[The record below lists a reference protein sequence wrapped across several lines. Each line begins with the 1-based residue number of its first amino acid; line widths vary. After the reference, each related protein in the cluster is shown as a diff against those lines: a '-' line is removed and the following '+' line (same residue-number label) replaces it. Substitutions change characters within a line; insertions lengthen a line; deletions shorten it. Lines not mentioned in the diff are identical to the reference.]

1 MLKDDYKQKG
11 ERKKLIALLQ
21 QKGIYDQAVLA
32 AMMEIP
38 RHYFFTS
45 TFQSHAYEDKAFPIG
60 EGQTISQPYTV
71 AFQTQV
77 LHVKKGDKILEI
89 GTGSGYQAAVL
100 LAMGANVYSIE
111 RIEKLSLKAQ
121 KMLTFLGYKP
131 ILTCGDGTN
140 GWALHAPYDKII
152 VTAGAPIIPEILK
165 QQLKIGGILVIPVGN
180 LQKQKMITVVR
191 KGPTDFEEIELSDFA
206 FVPLLGE
213 QGWK

>member
-1 MLKDDYKQKG
+1 
-11 ERKKLIALLQ
+11 
-21 QKGIYDQAVLA
+21 
-32 AMMEIP
+32 
-38 RHYFFTS
+38 
-45 TFQSHAYEDKAFPIG
+45 
-60 EGQTISQPYTV
+60 
-71 AFQTQV
+71 